1 MKNFKTKDY
10 IFAGAFAAI
19 FIVFIV
25 VMMTV
30 MSFNP
35 ITELIGPCVT
45 AIIGGPIFFLY
56 VTKVPKRGALLISSV
71 LMSLIMISTSILP
84 MAVCIAVGLI
94 AEILAFIGKYS
105 SKNMYTLAYGFFGI
119 GIMSPFSI
127 IFVARATY
135 LAKLAQ
141 FYGQAYADTI
151 DSITSNTVLIGLF
164 ILAFISGIIGAF
176 LGRKILK
183 KHFEK
188 AEIV

>member
-1 MKNFKTKDY
+1 
-10 IFAGAFAAI
+10 
-19 FIVFIV
+19 
-25 VMMTV
+25 
-30 MSFNP
+30 
-35 ITELIGPCVT
+35 
-45 AIIGGPIFFLY
+45 
-56 VTKVPKRGALLISSV
+56 
-71 LMSLIMISTSILP
+71 
-84 MAVCIAVGLI
+84 
-94 AEILAFIGKYS
+94 
-105 SKNMYTLAYGFFGI
+105 MYTLAYGFFGI

-164 ILAFISGIIGAF
+164 ILAFISGLIGAF